1 MSELTHEDVKKI
13 LAIIDSMGDR
23 SVSLDIGDIKLQVT
37 RGGAVAAPAS
47 MAAPMQ
53 PARLAA
59 SPTPAAPK
67 AAPAAI
73 PEGMVAVE
81 APSSGTFYRASSPNA
96 EPFVEV
102 GDRVEANDTVGVFD
116 VMKLFMSLSAGVKG
130 TVTAILVENQSVC
143 EQGQA
148 LVLLKPD

>member
-1 MSELTHEDVKKI
+1 LSELTHEDVKKI

-37 RGGAVAAPAS
+37 RGGAAAAPAS

-59 SPTPAAPK
+59 APTPAAPK

-81 APSSGTFYRASSPNA
+81 APSSGTFYRAPSPNA

-130 TVTAILVENQSVC
+130 TVTAILVGNQSVC